1 VTRVLALAATNV
13 VSALLFA
20 ALYATAGAQ
29 LMSQAAFL
37 ACLGVIFVLVT
48 ILWVR
53 TEARHRDLGLVR
65 RIGRVS
71 IGLVIVLLG
80 LPVVVLLP
88 VFWLDT
94 QLSPDL
100 EFTRYLAPIMTLVL
114 ISLTLVVVVNAVG
127 ALIAIARSTVPGIR
141 RVQ

>member
-1 VTRVLALAATNV
+1 MTRVLALAATNV

-20 ALYATAGAQ
+20 ALYAAAGAQ

-37 ACLGVIFVLVT
+37 ACLGIVFVLVT
-48 ILWVR
+48 VLWVR
-53 TEARHRDLGLVR
+53 TEARHRHLGPVR

-80 LPVVVLLP
+80 LPVVVLHP

-127 ALIAIARSTVPGIR
+127 ALIAIVRETVPGIR

>member
-1 VTRVLALAATNV
+1 MTRVLALAATNL

-20 ALYATAGAQ
+20 ALYATAGAR
-29 LMSQAAFL
+29 LMPQAAFL
-37 ACLGVIFVLVT
+37 ACLAIIFVIVT
-48 ILWVR
+48 VLWVR
-53 TEARHRDLGLVR
+53 TEARHRDLGAVR

-88 VFWLDT
+88 VFWVDT
-94 QLSPDL
+94 HLSPDV
-100 EFTRYLAPIMTLVL
+100 EFTPYLAPIMTLVL
-114 ISLTLVVVVNAVG
+114 ISLVLVVVVNVVG
-127 ALIAIARSTVPGIR
+127 MLIALGRAFVAGRR

>member
-1 VTRVLALAATNV
+1 MTRVLALAATNAV
-13 VSALLFA
+13 GAVLFA
-20 ALYATAGAQ
+20 ALYATAGAR
-29 LMSQAAFL
+29 LMPQAAFL
-37 ACLGVIFVLVT
+37 ACLGIIFVLVT
-48 ILWVR
+48 FLWVR

-71 IGLVIVLLG
+71 IGLVIVLFG

-94 QLSPDL
+94 HLSPDL

-114 ISLTLVVVVNAVG
+114 ISLALVVVVNVVG
-127 ALIAIARSTVPGIR
+127 ALVAVARAFRGNR
-141 RVQ
+141 RVG